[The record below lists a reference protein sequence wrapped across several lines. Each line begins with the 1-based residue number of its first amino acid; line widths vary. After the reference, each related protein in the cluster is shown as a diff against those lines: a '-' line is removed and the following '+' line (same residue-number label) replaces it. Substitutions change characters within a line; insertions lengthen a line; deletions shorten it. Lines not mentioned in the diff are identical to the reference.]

1 MNSTSERLAA
11 AQSCC
16 ILQTC
21 DANLHPCCDCST
33 RFPPCRFQ
41 DCDFYLWHYG
51 RRIAVFTEISD
62 ICRLTG
68 SMAEDDYY
76 AILGVSKSATE
87 DEIQKAYRKLARKY
101 HPDLH
106 ADASDREKEN
116 AKQQFQRVQQA
127 YDVLSDKK
135 KRRMYD
141 QMGPGFEQMGGNPFG
156 GQGNPFGG
164 PGGMD
169 FDLGPLFGGG
179 QGRGGFEQIF
189 RQMGGGAGARP
200 QQRTQSPPKP
210 ESIEQDI
217 TVSFATSVLGGEHQ
231 VSFKRT
237 NGKVETIKVK
247 IPAGIENGKKIR
259 LRGQGAESYSGQRGD
274 LLIVV
279 KVAPH
284 PNYRRKGL
292 NLSLS
297 VPITLGEA
305 VLGAKIDVPTPH
317 GTVTLTVPPGT
328 SSGKSLRLKGM
339 GIRTKEKKG
348 DLIAELH
355 LQLPEELTDDD
366 KDLIKRLELA
376 YQDSNPRA
384 EIRW

>member
-1 MNSTSERLAA
+1 MAA
-11 AQSCC
+11 
-16 ILQTC
+16 
-21 DANLHPCCDCST
+21 
-33 RFPPCRFQ
+33 
-41 DCDFYLWHYG
+41 
-51 RRIAVFTEISD
+51 
-62 ICRLTG
+62 
-68 SMAEDDYY
+68 DDYY
-76 AILGVSKSATE
+76 EILGVSKSATV

-106 ADASDREKEN
+106 ANKSDREKEN

-141 QMGPGFEQMGGNPFG
+141 QMGPGFDQMGGNPFG

-164 PGGMD
+164 AGGMD
-169 FDLGPLFGGG
+169 IDLSSLFGGAG
-179 QGRGGFEQIF
+179 GPGRGGFEQIF
-189 RQMGGGAGARP
+189 RQMGGGAGAKPQARP
-200 QQRTQSPPKP
+200 QAPPSPEP
-210 ESIEQDI
+210 IEQDI

-247 IPAGIENGKKIR
+247 IPAGIEHGKKIR

-297 VPITLGEA
+297 VPISLGEA

-339 GIRTKEKKG
+339 GIRTKDKKG

-355 LQLPEELTDDD
+355 LQLPEELTEGDR
-366 KDLIKRLELA
+366 KLIEQLELA
-376 YQDSNPRA
+376 YQERDLRSD
-384 EIRW
+384 IRW

>member
-1 MNSTSERLAA
+1 MAA
-11 AQSCC
+11 
-16 ILQTC
+16 
-21 DANLHPCCDCST
+21 
-33 RFPPCRFQ
+33 
-41 DCDFYLWHYG
+41 
-51 RRIAVFTEISD
+51 
-62 ICRLTG
+62 
-68 SMAEDDYY
+68 DDYY
-76 AILGVSKSATE
+76 EILGVSKSATE

-106 ADASDREKEN
+106 ADASDREQEN
-116 AKQQFQRVQQA
+116 AKQQFQKVQQA

-135 KRRMYD
+135 KRRMFD
-141 QMGPGFEQMGGNPFG
+141 QMGPGFDQMGGNPFG

-164 PGGMD
+164 AGGMD
-169 FDLGPLFGGG
+169 IDLSSLFGGG
-179 QGRGGFEQIF
+179 AGGPGRGGFEQIF
-189 RQMGGGAGARP
+189 RQMGGGAGAGRP
-200 QQRTQSPPKP
+200 SGTQAPPKP
-210 ESIEQDI
+210 EPIEQDI

-284 PNYRRKGL
+284 PNYRRRGL

-339 GIRTKEKKG
+339 GVRTKDKKG

-355 LQLPEELTDDD
+355 LQLPEELTENDE
-366 KDLIKRLELA
+366 KLIQQLELA
-376 YQDSNPRA
+376 YQDVDPRA